1 MTNKISKIQP
11 NKKLSDLNI
20 VFLSFR
26 DVSIESAG
34 AKRTFFQA
42 KFLNKF
48 EDVSYVVPK
57 KSHQKNIGN
66 INSHFGVYNSFS
78 QLKKLRNKFKKNILI
93 IDTIIELKHFPFVV
107 FAKYFGYKIV
117 FDKVE
122 NFKYFEDKK
131 TLSNWL
137 NINFGLFLENWL
149 NYFAD
154 GLLVISTQL
163 YQIYKN
169 KNLPIIIMPNSI
181 YIDNVNLTSKTRF
194 NKPVKILYSGSFGLK
209 DGVDLLLKAFF
220 RLVENYKDEVQLH
233 LVGRGTP
240 KNELLIK
247 KQIKGN
253 KHIIWHGFVSNKELD
268 SIQLNSD
275 ILAMTRI
282 DSKFAQY
289 GFPYKI
295 TEYLKTG
302 NTIIATKIGD
312 IDVFLKDKVSAILTE
327 PNIDSIYKSLD
338 FCMNNEKKAI
348 SIGKKGQ
355 TISLKQFDITTN
367 GKKLLKFLHSI

>member
-1 MTNKISKIQP
+1 MANKISKIQP

-20 VFLSFR
+20 IFLSFR

-66 INSHFGVYNSFS
+66 INSHFGVYNAFS

-107 FAKYFGYKIV
+107 FAKYLGYKIV

-122 NFKYFEDKK
+122 NFKSFEDKK

-163 YQIYKN
+163 YQIYKD

-194 NKPVKILYSGSFGLK
+194 NKPVKILYSGSFG
-209 DGVDLLLKAFF
+209 
-220 RLVENYKDEVQLH
+220 
-233 LVGRGTP
+233 
-240 KNELLIK
+240 
-247 KQIKGN
+247 
-253 KHIIWHGFVSNKELD
+253 
-268 SIQLNSD
+268 
-275 ILAMTRI
+275 
-282 DSKFAQY
+282 
-289 GFPYKI
+289 
-295 TEYLKTG
+295 
-302 NTIIATKIGD
+302 
-312 IDVFLKDKVSAILTE
+312 
-327 PNIDSIYKSLD
+327 
-338 FCMNNEKKAI
+338 
-348 SIGKKGQ
+348 
-355 TISLKQFDITTN
+355 
-367 GKKLLKFLHSI
+367 